1 MLSQIDKTE
10 VLSRKRYSSS
20 IVLFALIL
28 FFIFLTQFYSF
39 LLFHAI
45 AELFSVVIAFGIF
58 MIGWNTRKNIES
70 SIFLVLGVS
79 LLYIGLIDLIHTLAY
94 SGMNIFE
101 GYNANLP
108 TQLWITA
115 RYLQSGSF
123 LMAFLLMHKKINPNY
138 LVIGYTVITS
148 LLLILIFTRI
158 FPDCYI
164 EGIGLTLFKII
175 SEYIIIGILAISMIL
190 LYKNRKELNLT
201 TFRLKMFSILS
212 MIVAEF
218 AFTFYVG
225 VYDLS
230 IVVGHL
236 FKIISFYLIYLA
248 IIQKGFEDPLNTLFT
263 KLKESEKF
271 TTAALNAQMDTFFV
285 FDPVTGKAIRWNKAF
300 NELSG
305 YSDTEILSMKAPDSY
320 YSQEDLIKAEK
331 AIRNIIETGNTLV
344 QMELITKYKE
354 KIPFEYLGSTITN
367 DQGDI
372 NYIVAVGRNITERKK
387 TEEEIK
393 NIARFPSEN
402 PNPIL
407 RASNEII
414 LYINDAGKTLFNI
427 MIGDKVPPSLNKV
440 IEQVFHTQKIQQI
453 ELELKDQ
460 YYSFTITPI
469 AKENYLNIYGLNIT
483 ERVLAERRIKNLVS
497 TVSHELRTPITVLMM
512 SLDIYKQKKDSLTSD
527 MQNSIIETEER
538 NVLLLK
544 QLSEDLLLVSQV
556 DEHKL
561 KLDLIEYNPFKL
573 LEKILI
579 FLEPFS
585 QEKNLNFRL
594 DVKEDI
600 MLKGD
605 IKRIDQIFR
614 IILDN
619 AIKYSYENTIIEI
632 SALDNYQ
639 GEYNPKRVN
648 GLLFQ
653 INNFGIGISNQD
665 LPRIFERFYRA
676 SNVSGTS
683 GTGLGLSIAKDLIE
697 LHQGN
702 IFVESELGEK
712 TTFSIFFPKINSV
725 QNNI

>member
-1 MLSQIDKTE
+1 MLSKVEKTE
-10 VLSRKRYSSS
+10 ILSRKKYRSS
-20 IVLFALIL
+20 IVIFVLIL
-28 FFIFLTQFYSF
+28 FFIFLTYFYRF

-79 LLYIGLIDLIHTLAY
+79 LLYIGSIDLIHTLAY

-138 LVIGYTVITS
+138 LLIGYTVITL
-148 LLLILIFTRI
+148 LLLILIFTRV
-158 FPDCYI
+158 FPDCYT
-164 EGIGLTLFKII
+164 EGIGLTPFKII

-212 MIVAEF
+212 FIVAEF
-218 AFTFYVG
+218 AFTFYVT
-225 VYDLS
+225 VYDLP
-230 IVVGHL
+230 ILIGHL
-236 FKIISFYLIYLA
+236 FKIVSFYLIYLA
-248 IIQKGFEDPLNTLFT
+248 IIQKGFQDPLNTLFT

-271 TTAALNAQMDTFFV
+271 TTTALNAQMDTFFV

-300 NELSG
+300 KEISG
-305 YSDTEILSMKAPDSY
+305 YSDMEILSMKAPDSY
-320 YSQEDLIKAEK
+320 YSQEDLIKAER
-331 AIRNIIETGNTLV
+331 AIRNAIETGNTLV
-344 QMELITKYKE
+344 QMELITKYGK

-387 TEEEIK
+387 AEEEIK
-393 NIARFPSEN
+393 SIAKFPSEN

-407 RASNEII
+407 RTANEFI
-414 LYINDAGKTLFNI
+414 LYINDAGERLFNI
-427 MIGDKVPPSLNKV
+427 KIGDKVPPRLDNV
-440 IEQVFHTQKIQQI
+440 IEQVFFTQKIQQV
-453 ELELKDQ
+453 ELKLNDQ

-483 ERVLAERRIKNLVS
+483 ERVLAEGRIKNLVS
-497 TVSHELRTPITVLMM
+497 TVSHELRTPITVLLM
-512 SLDIYKQKKDSLTSD
+512 SLDLYKQKKDSITPE
-527 MQNSIIETEER
+527 MHNSIIETEER
-538 NVLLLK
+538 NILLLK

-561 KLDLIEYNPFKL
+561 KLDLSEYNSFKL
-573 LEKILI
+573 LEKII
-579 FLEPFS
+579 MFLEPFS
-585 QEKNLNFRL
+585 QEKNVSFKL
-594 DVKEDI
+594 DVKEDL

-632 SALDNYQ
+632 SALENYQ
-639 GEYNPKRVN
+639 GEYNPKRVD
-648 GLLFQ
+648 GVLFQ
-653 INNFGIGISNQD
+653 IINYGIGISKQD
-665 LPRIFERFYRA
+665 LPRIFERFFRA
-676 SNVSGTS
+676 SNVSDSS

-697 LHQGN
+697 LHQGK
-702 IFVESELGEK
+702 IFVESEFGEK
-712 TTFSIFFPKINSV
+712 TTFSLFFPRINSV